1 MRKKNTEKLVGL
13 TFAATL
19 AALYV
24 ALSYLCKAMGLL
36 DGAIQLRFPEAL
48 CVLCAYTPY
57 AVPGITLG
65 CLLTNILTAAAP
77 LDILIGPVATLA
89 GAVLGRIIAGKTKKN
104 AAGLFLVT
112 LPTVLSNTL
121 LMPPVIMYSYG
132 AQMALPLVFVTVGIG
147 EFLSA
152 SVLGVGL
159 GMAAKK
165 VNLHL

>member
-1 MRKKNTEKLVGL
+1 MKKKNTENLVGL
-13 TFAATL
+13 TLAATI

-24 ALSYLCKAMGLL
+24 ALSYLCKAIGLL

-77 LDILIGPVATLA
+77 LDILIGPVATLI
-89 GAVLGRIIAGKTKKN
+89 GALVGRIIAKRTQKDTV
-104 AAGLFLVT
+104 GLFLVT

-132 AQMALPLVFVTVGIG
+132 AEMALLLVFVTVGIG

-159 GMAAKK
+159 GMAARK
-165 VNLHL
+165 VNLHF